1 MAEINTQIASLAT
14 NLQRVQSQGGQFVDD
29 QGELVGAALRNSFK
43 GKVVKMLV
51 DRGIA
56 REGNLGGRVA
66 VALVGQE
73 NFDRLRTSAQE
84 LSSTSVCNVLR
95 LLERLESEGL
105 DSDLKSEVT
114 STLYSKISGSTPI
127 SELNEAALQTLHR
140 TIQDEVIP
148 QRRAYRQELLAAVNA
163 GHPTPAMR
171 NASQA
176 ALLVAGRSLEE
187 KLDQAPDPGK
197 LAKKLDQLLQ
207 EDTFAITTGQ
217 GRSIPQGVLPILHE
231 YKAVS
236 THLKSGLEGEIRQLE
251 RQITEAGA
259 QTDPTQVAGQELQ
272 LSQRKR
278 ELSQVDDTLRQ
289 RFIGALQQTY
299 ATNDVEDGMH
309 VRQDGSAVRVKS
321 KSKPKSEGIDEYLTL
336 GGVREGEVPS
346 VATGQWALDIYQALD
361 DAKASGNK
369 EDILIQAKR
378 LNDIIGSPLYSA
390 EEKTRAHMVK
400 QAVPF
405 HNDYDCV
412 KEVLGAG
419 KRWEFDEE
427 ITGIYR
433 PNAEQFKDVIEN
445 KIRELDALIAN
456 PESHPDYEVYQDV
469 FSDLRVG
476 RHFGPGREVL
486 QNRLREL
493 NADPESNRKL
503 DPNESET
510 FFREP
515 GDGRTQIIREAKE
528 ERARAQRLL
537 ERHPVF
543 RT

>member
-1 MAEINTQIASLAT
+1 MSEINAQIARLAT
-14 NLQRVQSQGGQFVDD
+14 NLQRMRPEEGQFIDE
-29 QGELVGAALRNSFK
+29 QGELVGAALQSGFRGGS
-43 GKVVKMLV
+43 VETLV
-51 DRGIA
+51 DRGIGQ
-56 REGNLGGRVA
+56 EGNVAGRDA

-84 LSSTSVCNVLR
+84 LQSDSVCNVLR
-95 LLERLESEGL
+95 LLEQLETEGL
-105 DSDLKSEVT
+105 DSDLKSRVS
-114 STLYSKISGSTPI
+114 STLYSKISASTPI
-127 SELNEAALQTLHR
+127 HELTVENLQTLHE

-148 QRRAYRQELLAAVNA
+148 QRRAYRQGLLAAVNE

-176 ALLVAGRSLEE
+176 ALLVAGRGLEE

-231 YKAVS
+231 YRAAC
-236 THLKSGLEGEIRQLE
+236 THLRASGQ
-251 RQITEAGA
+251 A
-259 QTDPTQVAGQELQ
+259 
-272 LSQRKR
+272 
-278 ELSQVDDTLRQ
+278 DDTALREQ
-289 RFIGALQQTY
+289 FIGVLQQTY
-299 ATNDVEDGMH
+299 AANDIEDGMH

-321 KSKPKSEGIDEYLTL
+321 KSKPKSEGIAEYLTFS
-336 GGVREGEVPS
+336 GVREGEVPS

-369 EDILIQAKR
+369 EEILVQAKR

-390 EEKTRAHMVK
+390 EEKTIAHQVK
-400 QAVPF
+400 QVVTF

-433 PNAEQFKDVIEN
+433 PNAEQFKKVIQN
-445 KIRELDALIAN
+445 KIRELNKLIAR
-456 PESHPDYEVYQDV
+456 PKSHPDYAAYQKV

-510 FFREP
+510 FFRES